1 MADRFT
7 NFLNKYGLGFRSF
20 EQGMRQGDK
29 RLAEQFKIPYDPL
42 ATIEERG
49 VDPEAFRR
57 LRESRMPQPPV
68 PPTARPAS
76 PPPTQLIPD
85 EGLMG
90 RPLDMMPLVERPD
103 LPSYQTAA
111 DLPVPTRPDMS
122 MPRRDNRPPPGPGMF
137 SPPTGMPEVPRPTM
151 DSTIENLLA
160 RYDGLYGEPPVAPE
174 PRMPERQD
182 LGLPAFTTPGYV
194 PEGLMSPRVE
204 RPNMQPPAMQ
214 NYQPAMF
221 RGQLPMPDMPEFDFG
236 KYRYDYTPDLS
247 KMTKDEFDRWA
258 EEMLR
263 DDPYSN

>member
-1 MADRFT
+1 MASAFD

-122 MPRRDNRPPPGPGMF
+122 MPRRDNRPPPGAGMF
-137 SPPTGMPEVPRPTM
+137 SPPTGMPEVPRPTI
-151 DSTIENLLA
+151 DSTIENLLS

-174 PRMPERQD
+174 PRMPKRQD
-182 LGLPAFTTPGYV
+182 LGLPAFTTPGYF
-194 PEGLMSPRVE
+194 PEGMMSPRVE
-204 RPNMQPPAMQ
+204 RPNMQSPAMQ
-214 NYQPAMF
+214 NYQPDMF
-221 RGQLPMPDMPEFDFG
+221 TGRLPMPAMPE
-236 KYRYDYTPDLS
+236 YDYGSLNPQTAPDFS
-247 KMTKDEFDRWA
+247 RMT
-258 EEMLR
+258 EEEI
-263 DDPYSN
+263 DAYYSNILGY